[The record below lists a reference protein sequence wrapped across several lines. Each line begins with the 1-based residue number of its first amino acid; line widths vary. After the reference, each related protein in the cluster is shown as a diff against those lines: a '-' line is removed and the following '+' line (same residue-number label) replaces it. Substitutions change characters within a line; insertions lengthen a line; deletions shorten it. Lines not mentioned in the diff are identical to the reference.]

1 MKASK
6 IVLLL
11 VLCLCLCGYTRLQIM
26 SDEYILRE
34 LNRREPS
41 EAILKAS
48 YPEVFKA
55 TISVFQD
62 LNINIIR
69 KNYEAKFIFGN
80 CFEEDRMRYCLDPTG
95 IYGAFFEDN
104 GNNGTKI
111 SIKCQGPWFSSDFI
125 LNKIK
130 EEIEL
135 QKKMERY

>member
-11 VLCLCLCGYTRLQIM
+11 MLCFCLCGYTHLQIM

-62 LNINIIR
+62 LNINIVR
-69 KNYEAKFIFGN
+69 KDYESKLIFGN
-80 CFEEDRMRYCLDPTG
+80 CFEEGRTG
-95 IYGAFFEDN
+95 IYGAFFEDT

-111 SIKCQGPWFSSDFI
+111 SIKYQGPWFGSDFI

-135 QKKMERY
+135 QKKIER